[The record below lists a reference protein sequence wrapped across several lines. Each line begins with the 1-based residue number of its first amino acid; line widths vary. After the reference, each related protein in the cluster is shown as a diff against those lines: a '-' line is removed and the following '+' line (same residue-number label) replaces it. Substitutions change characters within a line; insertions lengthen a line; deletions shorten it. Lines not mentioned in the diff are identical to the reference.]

1 MYKNPQLEVAL
12 ALAVL
17 RYYEYIG
24 SVYGPASGDYKSW
37 NKRAFPK
44 YDKIEVLNNNGWLNN
59 SCGKIALK
67 LIYTIS

>member
-1 MYKNPQLEVAL
+1 MAL

-24 SVYGPASGDYKSW
+24 SVYGPASGDYK
-37 NKRAFPK
+37 RAFPK
-44 YDKIEVLNNNGWLNN
+44 YVKIELLNNNDGWLND
-59 SCGKIALK
+59 SRGKIALK